1 MTPPLIIAIRMVQ
14 AIRLNK
20 DGCGGSSFIP
30 NTHFAPSPAEPKAKK
45 SDVHVSRETWEL
57 KIIFLSI
64 FPKTAIDHANGNRQ
78 KR

>member
-57 KIIFLSI
+57 KIIFLS
-64 FPKTAIDHANGNRQ
+64 KLSKGQSNDTNS
-78 KR
+78 

>member
-1 MTPPLIIAIRMVQ
+1 MTPPLIIAIRTVQ

-57 KIIFLSI
+57 KIIFLS
-64 FPKTAIDHANGNRQ
+64 KLSKGQSNDTNS
-78 KR
+78 